1 MSVTHHYREAVRL
14 LALAPI
20 DTALIAGT
28 PDSAVIAQL
37 TAAGPDGLS
46 LPQLARVLRRPVS
59 DTEQLLIQ
67 LQQAG
72 HVTQLPTG
80 MYGVPAL
87 AAQPNRATS
96 GPETSTSTTN
106 VLLAALSQALLACTA
121 ATVPGGID
129 LHDTHRPERG

>member
-1 MSVTHHYREAVRL
+1 MSAVTRHYREAVRL

-20 DTALIAGT
+20 DTALIPGT

-59 DTEQLLIQ
+59 GTEELLHQ

-80 MYGVPAL
+80 MYGVSV
-87 AAQPNRATS
+87 AQPNRATS
-96 GPETSTSTTN
+96 RPETSTSTTN

-121 ATVPGGID
+121 AIVPGGID
-129 LHDTHRPERG
+129 LHDSHRPERG

>member
-1 MSVTHHYREAVRL
+1 MSAVAHHYSEAVRL

-20 DTALIAGT
+20 DTALIPGT

-46 LPQLARVLRRPVS
+46 LPQLARVLRRPLS
-59 DTEQLLIQ
+59 ATEQLLNQ

-80 MYGVPAL
+80 MYGVPATRE
-87 AAQPNRATS
+87 NRATS
-96 GPETSTSTTN
+96 RPETSTSTTN

-129 LHDTHRPERG
+129 LHDSHRPERG